1 VSAAAE
7 LRLEGISIRDE
18 FIDAP
23 RIRALLDCLGERR
36 ARGEFGAARV
46 GNPSHLERRESIR
59 GDFTCW
65 IEEPLFSAERTLL
78 DDLEG
83 LRQGLNR
90 EFFLGLLELELHY
103 AVYPPGAGYSRHLD
117 QPQGRTQRKLS
128 MVLYLNVDWQ
138 PEAGGALRV
147 FDGAAGYRDIDP
159 IGGRLVCFMTADRE
173 HEVLPAHRERVSISG
188 WFRARD

>member
-1 VSAAAE
+1 VSASAQ
-7 LRLEGISIRDE
+7 LRVEGVSIRDG

-23 RIRALLDCLGERR
+23 RMRALLDCLAARR
-36 ARGEFGAARV
+36 AHGELGAARV
-46 GNPSHLERRESIR
+46 GNQSKLERREGIR

-65 IEEPLFSAERTLL
+65 IEEPLFPAERALL
-78 DDLEG
+78 EDLEG
-83 LRQGLNR
+83 VRQELNR

-128 MVLYLNVDWQ
+128 MVLYLNEGWQ
-138 PEAGGALRV
+138 PESGGALRM

-159 IGGRLVCFMTADRE
+159 IGGRLVCFMTADKE
-173 HEVLPAHRERVSISG
+173 HQVLPASRERVSISG